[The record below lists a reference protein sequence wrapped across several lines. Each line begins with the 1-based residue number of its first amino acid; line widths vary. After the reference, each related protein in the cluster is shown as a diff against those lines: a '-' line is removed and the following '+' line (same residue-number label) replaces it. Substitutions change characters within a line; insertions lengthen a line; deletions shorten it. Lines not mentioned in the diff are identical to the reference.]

1 MFKIEITLRIDLGD
15 HVRVDPCASAITSR
29 VLSPILNVPRIARRK
44 SGLVQ
49 PQFAG
54 AQIVAI
60 PRTMPGR
67 SAASKVEAAIPTAAS
82 IATGATISLRFS
94 LSWLMPLSWGRVF
107 RQAIKLPWPSRTA
120 FCIKISLPR
129 GVLGLSGFRAP
140 NTPIASAPSIPAFD
154 DISKTL
160 EQRRDPPRN
169 YDAKVW
175 FFAPGFSQRNRNTP
189 RSLGLAAL
197 LPLLD
202 LHSTS

>member
-15 HVRVDPCASAITSR
+15 HVMGRPLRFCHYLA
-29 VLSPILNVPRIARRK
+29 
-44 SGLVQ
+44 GLVSDFERASNCAPQ
-49 PQFAG
+49 KRISAAQFAG

-60 PRTMPGR
+60 PRTMPG
-67 SAASKVEAAIPTAAS
+67 SAASTVEAAIPTAAS

-94 LSWLMPLSWGRVF
+94 LSGLMPLSRGRVF
-107 RQAIKLPWPSRTA
+107 RQATKLPWPSRTA

-175 FFAPGFSQRNRNTP
+175 FFAPGFSRRNRNTP
-189 RSLGLAAL
+189 RSLGLETL
-197 LPLLD
+197 LSLLD
-202 LHSTS
+202 LHSSS